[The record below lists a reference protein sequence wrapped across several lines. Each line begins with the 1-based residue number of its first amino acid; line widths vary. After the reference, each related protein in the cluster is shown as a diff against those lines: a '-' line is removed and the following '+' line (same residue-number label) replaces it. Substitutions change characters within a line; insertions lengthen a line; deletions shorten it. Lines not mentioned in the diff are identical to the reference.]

1 MHKRALLLS
10 GSAGKLPRVMT
21 TYINEGGVNMGLF
34 DRKKKEEIVQSVSEE
49 KDSNTVE
56 FDHNI
61 HDVVMISVSGEVG
74 EIVGRAE
81 REYDLHEY
89 LVRYKDA
96 NGCAVERWWNE
107 NAIEE
112 TNQ

>member
-1 MHKRALLLS
+1 
-10 GSAGKLPRVMT
+10 
-21 TYINEGGVNMGLF
+21 MGLF
-34 DRKKKEEIVQSVSEE
+34 DRKKKEEIVQPVIEEESEE
-49 KDSNTVE
+49 KDPNTVE
-56 FDHNI
+56 FDYNI

-74 EIVGRAE
+74 EIIGRAE

>member
-1 MHKRALLLS
+1 
-10 GSAGKLPRVMT
+10 
-21 TYINEGGVNMGLF
+21 MGMF
-34 DRKKKEEIVQSVSEE
+34 DRNKKEEIVQSVSGE
-49 KDSNTVE
+49 KVPNTVE

-81 REYDLHEY
+81 REYVLHEY